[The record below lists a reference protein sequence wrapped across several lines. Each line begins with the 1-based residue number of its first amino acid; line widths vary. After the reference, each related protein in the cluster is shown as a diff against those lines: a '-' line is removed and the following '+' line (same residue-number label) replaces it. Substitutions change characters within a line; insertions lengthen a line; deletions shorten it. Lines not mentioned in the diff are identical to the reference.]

1 MISRRAYL
9 INISLDF
16 TGHLPDQVR
25 GVYSTLARI
34 EIITRGPKCIEVLRT
49 KCLKK
54 FYLNT
59 IMPNG
64 FNHKSNVYFK
74 TV

>member
-34 EIITRGPKCIEVLRT
+34 EIITRGPNCIEVLRT
-49 KCLKK
+49 KCLNILPDQNYAQWCK
-54 FYLNT
+54 
-59 IMPNG
+59 P
-64 FNHKSNVYFK
+64 
-74 TV
+74 

>member
-1 MISRRAYL
+1 MISRRVYL

-34 EIITRGPKCIEVLRT
+34 EIITRGPNCIEVLRT
-49 KCLKK
+49 KSLK
-54 FYLNT
+54 
-59 IMPNG
+59 
-64 FNHKSNVYFK
+64 
-74 TV
+74 